1 MWVSHKI
8 FKKNHKKRGH
18 TTKYGVKFYLSVGN
32 PQNRQK
38 NRGEEMTIEE
48 KVQIVSKIF
57 AALDIVPK
65 EQKDQL
71 AGIIVGYSMAQ
82 QLNSVK
88 NGGN

>member
-18 TTKYGVKFYLSVGN
+18 TTKYGVKFYLSVGI

-38 NRGEEMTIEE
+38 RGEKMTIEE
-48 KVQIVSKIF
+48 KAQIVSKIF

-71 AGIIVGYSMAQ
+71 TGIIIGYSMASQ
-82 QLNSVK
+82 FKESK
-88 NGGN
+88 GA

>member
-8 FKKNHKKRGH
+8 FKLFFKKMWTYHKKRCRILFVGGNS
-18 TTKYGVKFYLSVGN
+18 TK
-32 PQNRQK
+32 QTK

-48 KVQIVSKIF
+48 KAQIVSKIF

-71 AGIIVGYSMAQ
+71 TGIIIGYSMASQ
-82 QLNSVK
+82 FKESK
-88 NGGN
+88 GA

>member
-8 FKKNHKKRGH
+8 FKKNYKKCGH
-18 TTKYGVKFYLSVGN
+18 TTKYGVTFYLSVGN

-48 KVQIVSKIF
+48 KAQIVSKIF

-71 AGIIVGYSMAQ
+71 TGIIVGYSMAQ

>member
-18 TTKYGVKFYLSVGN
+18 TTKYGVTFYLSVGN

-48 KVQIVSKIF
+48 KAQIVSKIF
-57 AALDIVPK
+57 AALDIVPQ

-71 AGIIVGYSMAQ
+71 TGIIIGYSMASQ
-82 QLNSVK
+82 FKESK
-88 NGGN
+88 GA

>member
-8 FKKNHKKRGH
+8 FKKFIKKCGQA
-18 TTKYGVKFYLSVGN
+18 TKSGVKFYLSVGI

-38 NRGEEMTIEE
+38 RGEKMTIEE
-48 KVQIVSKIF
+48 KAQIVSKIF

-71 AGIIVGYSMAQ
+71 TGIIIGYSMASQ
-82 QLNSVK
+82 FK
-88 NGGN
+88 ETKGA